1 MPPTR
6 RVAAVV
12 AVTIAAAAVVSAVLV
27 MRTQSPQESTKA
39 EGHAAV
45 LTKGT
50 SRSTPTSVERGPRV
64 IPPVFGILYAAL
76 AVTAVALLG
85 VADGLIGRT
94 RRRIGDVGESWRALL
109 LRAPP
114 MRA

>member
-1 MPPTR
+1 MSTTR

-12 AVTIAAAAVVSAVLV
+12 TVTIAAAAVVSAVLV
-27 MRTQSPQESTKA
+27 MRTQAPHELTKA

-45 LTKGT
+45 LTKGP
-50 SRSTPTSVERGPRV
+50 SRVTPTSVERGPRV

-76 AVTAVALLG
+76 AALAVALLG
-85 VADGLIGRT
+85 VDGLVGRT